1 MNVKKIS
8 RNVFVISF
16 CSFFVVSFYE
26 VRTGILREISETY
39 LFLMNIHLSVYDVF
53 YLCLGPI
60 VIVSLTAF
68 MLSLFY
74 TEEKE

>member
-16 CSFFVVSFYE
+16 CLFFVIFFYE

-39 LFLMNIHLSVYDVF
+39 LFLMSMYISVYAVF

-60 VIVSLTAF
+60 VIVSLIVF
-68 MLSLFY
+68 MLSLY
-74 TEEKE
+74 TEGKE

>member
-16 CSFFVVSFYE
+16 CLFFVIFFYE

-39 LFLMNIHLSVYDVF
+39 LFLMSIHLSVYDVF
-53 YLCLGPI
+53 YLCLGSI
-60 VIVSLTAF
+60 VIASLIAF
-68 MLSLFY
+68 VLSFFY
-74 TEEKE
+74 TEGKE